1 MVGDS
6 LYRSSSFRLSD
17 GRRGLDD
24 SCIRRLRSVLL
35 SRLDFWD
42 NPGLGVS
49 RDFFCD
55 AVDSVVRLS
64 GLSNFLFC
72 PSFQFAGENTG
83 YMSRIRILPEA
94 VANRIA
100 AGEVVER
107 PASVVKELLEN
118 ALDAGAKT
126 IRVEVEAGGK
136 RMIRIIDDGHG
147 MSHDDALL
155 AFERHATSK
164 LRSAD
169 DLLSIPTL
177 GFRGEAL
184 PTIAAVSR
192 LLLET
197 RAEEDAEGTRVE
209 FAGGKLVN
217 VKPAGLPAGTTVSV
231 ADLFYSVPARRK
243 FLKSDTTELGHIASL
258 VTHYALANPGRQF
271 VLTTPTQQIVDCS
284 PVERLAERVYQ
295 LFGKQSFDELIEIP
309 VVSAAFRAAIT
320 EPELEPAEEKARL
333 TVYGF
338 TSRPEI
344 QRPNR
349 NGIYI
354 FVNRRLVRD
363 RLILHAIHEAY
374 RNILPSNVFPA
385 TLLFLEMPY
394 DEVDVNVHPAKIE
407 VRFRRSQFVHDFTRD
422 AIRQAL
428 MSARP
433 IASFAAA
440 AAASGALQNANT
452 SAASLSNAPS
462 MDPTAPSIVPRAIIP
477 AMEEIGLGSGVGSD
491 GGFDLTSAPLQ
502 PIEQRFVFPA
512 GPESLVESSAAFG
525 APSLASEPPAPNW
538 AANFAAG
545 NGSAPATLPHPDQIA
560 DLKPLGQVSSSFI
573 VAVNGEGLW
582 LVDQHVAHERVLFEQ
597 HLEARRAGKVESQ
610 RMLMPMIL
618 ELSPRQLV
626 IYEKIAEELSAN
638 GFEVELMGPRSVAIQ
653 AAPAGITGSDA
664 EKLLTEIL
672 DGIER
677 ENAAISI
684 ETLQAKIAAST
695 ACHAA
700 IKVNMPLDQ
709 TKMEWLLA
717 ALAKTDCPMSCPHGR
732 PVVLRYSIKEIE
744 KAFHRI

>member
-1 MVGDS
+1 
-6 LYRSSSFRLSD
+6 
-17 GRRGLDD
+17 
-24 SCIRRLRSVLL
+24 
-35 SRLDFWD
+35 
-42 NPGLGVS
+42 
-49 RDFFCD
+49 
-55 AVDSVVRLS
+55 
-64 GLSNFLFC
+64 
-72 PSFQFAGENTG
+72 
-83 YMSRIRILPEA
+83 MSRIRILPEA

-136 RMIRIIDDGHG
+136 RMIRVIDDGSG

-169 DLLSIPTL
+169 DLMSIPTL

-197 RAEEDAEGTRVE
+197 RATEEADGTRVE
-209 FAGGKLVN
+209 FAGGKLVG

-243 FLKSDTTELGHIASL
+243 FLKSETTELGHIASL
-258 VTHYALANPGRQF
+258 VTHYALANPGKQF

-295 LFGKQSFDELIEIP
+295 LFGKQSFEELIEIP
-309 VVSAAFRAAIT
+309 VAASGFRAAIT
-320 EPELEPAEEKARL
+320 EPELEPGEEKSRL

-338 TSRPEI
+338 TSRPEV

-363 RLILHAIHEAY
+363 RLILHAINEAY
-374 RNILPSNVFPA
+374 RNIHPGGVFPA

-440 AAASGALQNANT
+440 AGTGTGASGGGGPLHIPAAVD
-452 SAASLSNAPS
+452 SAAGGSL
-462 MDPTAPSIVPRAIIP
+462 VPRAVIP

-491 GGFDLTSAPLQ
+491 GGFDLTAAPLQ
-502 PIEQRFVFPA
+502 PVAQRFAFED
-512 GPESLVESSAAFG
+512 GAAIG
-525 APSLASEPPAPNW
+525 ATLSDASIDLGHGRHEGATNW
-538 AANFAAG
+538 AANFAGG
-545 NGSAPATLPHPDQIA
+545 NGAAPATLPHPEQIA
-560 DLKPLGQVSSSFI
+560 DLKPLGQVSASFI

-582 LVDQHVAHERVLFEQ
+582 IVDQHVAHERVLFEQ

-610 RMLMPMIL
+610 RMLMPLIL

-626 IYEKIAEELSAN
+626 IYEKIAEELGAN

-653 AAPAGITGSDA
+653 AAPAGVSGVDA

-732 PVVLRYSIKEIE
+732 PVVLRYSVKEIE

>member
-1 MVGDS
+1 
-6 LYRSSSFRLSD
+6 
-17 GRRGLDD
+17 
-24 SCIRRLRSVLL
+24 
-35 SRLDFWD
+35 
-42 NPGLGVS
+42 
-49 RDFFCD
+49 
-55 AVDSVVRLS
+55 
-64 GLSNFLFC
+64 
-72 PSFQFAGENTG
+72 
-83 YMSRIRILPEA
+83 MSRIRILPEA
-94 VANRIA
+94 VANKIA

-118 ALDAGAKT
+118 ALDAGAKM
-126 IRVEVEAGGK
+126 IRVETEVGGK
-136 RMIRIIDDGHG
+136 RMIRVIDDGHG
-147 MSHDDALL
+147 MIHDDALL

-169 DLLSIPTL
+169 DLLSISTL

-197 RAEEDAEGTRVE
+197 RDESEAEGTRLE
-209 FAGGKLVN
+209 FAGGKLVS
-217 VKPAGLPAGTTVSV
+217 VKPAGLPAGTTISV
-231 ADLFYSVPARRK
+231 ADLFYCVPARKK

-258 VTHYALANPGRQF
+258 VTHYALANPDKHF
-271 VLTTPTQQIVDCS
+271 VLITPTQEIINS
-284 PVERLAERVYQ
+284 PPAEKLADRIYQ
-295 LFGKQSFDELIEIP
+295 LFGRQSMEELVEIP
-309 VVSAAFRAAIT
+309 PSSAAFRAAIT
-320 EPELEPAEEKARL
+320 EPELEAGDESATL
-333 TVYGF
+333 TVRGF
-338 TSRPEI
+338 TSRPDV

-374 RNILPSNVFPA
+374 RNILPPTVFPA
-385 TLLFLEMPY
+385 TLLFLEMPF

-407 VRFRRSQFVHDFTRD
+407 VRFRRSQFVHDFARD
-422 AIRQAL
+422 SIRQAL
-428 MSARP
+428 MSVRP
-433 IASFAAA
+433 VPSFAAA
-440 AAASGALQNANT
+440 A
-452 SAASLSNAPS
+452 SAAPQTPIASSASAFGNGSDSASAFGNA
-462 MDPTAPSIVPRAIIP
+462 TANGVPRAIIP
-477 AMEEIGLGSGVGSD
+477 AMEEVGVGSGVGSD
-491 GGFDLTSAPLQ
+491 GGFDLTSDALRPV
-502 PIEQRFVFPA
+502 EQRFAFPA
-512 GPESLVESSAAFG
+512 GPEPLIESGIASAA
-525 APSLASEPPAPNW
+525 AAAAHTLAASSWAGNLAAPN
-538 AANFAAG
+538 A
-545 NGSAPATLPHPDQIA
+545 SAPATLPRPEQIA

-597 HLEARRAGKVESQ
+597 HLDARRAGKVEAQ
-610 RMLMPMIL
+610 RMLMPLVI
-618 ELSPRQLV
+618 ELSPRQIV

-638 GFEVELMGPRSVAIQ
+638 GFEVEPMGPRSVAIQ
-653 AAPAGITGSDA
+653 AVPAGIAPGDA

-684 ETLQAKIAAST
+684 DTLQAKIAAST

-709 TKMEWLLA
+709 TKMEWLLG

-732 PVVLRYSIKEIE
+732 PVVLRYSVKEIE

>member
-1 MVGDS
+1 
-6 LYRSSSFRLSD
+6 
-17 GRRGLDD
+17 
-24 SCIRRLRSVLL
+24 
-35 SRLDFWD
+35 
-42 NPGLGVS
+42 
-49 RDFFCD
+49 
-55 AVDSVVRLS
+55 
-64 GLSNFLFC
+64 
-72 PSFQFAGENTG
+72 
-83 YMSRIRILPEA
+83 MSRIRILPEA
-94 VANRIA
+94 VANKIA

-118 ALDAGAKT
+118 AIDAGAKT
-126 IRVEVEAGGK
+126 IRVEVEVGGK
-136 RMIRIIDDGHG
+136 RMIRVIDDGHG
-147 MSHDDALL
+147 MTHDDALL

-164 LRSAD
+164 LRSVD
-169 DLLSIPTL
+169 DLLSIATL

-197 RAEEDAEGTRVE
+197 RDEAEAEGTRIE

-217 VKPAGLPAGTTVSV
+217 VKPAGLPAGTTINV
-231 ADLFYSVPARRK
+231 ADIFYCVPARRK

-258 VTHYALANPGRQF
+258 VTHYALANPAKQF
-271 VLTTPTQQIVDCS
+271 ILTTPTQEIINC
-284 PVERLAERVYQ
+284 PPAEKLADRVYQ
-295 LFGKQSFDELIEIP
+295 LFGRQALEELVEIP
-309 VVSAAFRAAIT
+309 AVSAPFRAAIT
-320 EPELEPAEEKARL
+320 EPALEPEEEKASL
-333 TVYGF
+333 TVSGF
-338 TSRPEI
+338 TSRPDI
-344 QRPNR
+344 QRMNR

-374 RNILPSNVFPA
+374 RNILPPAVFPA

-407 VRFRRSQFVHDFTRD
+407 VRFRHSQFVHDFARD

-428 MSARP
+428 MGARP

-440 AAASGALQNANT
+440 AATGPQTAGFGNGPFSGGIT
-452 SAASLSNAPS
+452 PAPVES
-462 MDPTAPSIVPRAIIP
+462 GVPRAIIP
-477 AMEEIGLGSGVGSD
+477 PIEEIGVGSGVGSD
-491 GGFDLTSAPLQ
+491 GGYDLTVAPMQ
-502 PIEQRFVFPA
+502 PVEQRIPFTS
-512 GPESLVESSAAFG
+512 GTAFG
-525 APSLASEPPAPNW
+525 ASDAPVRISTAGNW
-538 AANFAAG
+538 AANLAAP
-545 NGSAPATLPHPDQIA
+545 SADAPASLPRPEQIA
-560 DLKPLGQVSSSFI
+560 DLKPLGQVSASFI

-582 LVDQHVAHERVLFEQ
+582 IVDQHVAHERVLFEQ
-597 HLEARRAGKVESQ
+597 HLEARRAGKVKAQ
-610 RMLMPMIL
+610 RMLMPLVI
-618 ELSPRQLV
+618 ELSPRQIV
-626 IYEKIAEELSAN
+626 TFEKIAEELAAN
-638 GFEVELMGPRSVAIQ
+638 GFEVEPMGPKSVAIQ
-653 AAPAGITGSDA
+653 AVPAGVGSPDA

-700 IKVNMPLDQ
+700 IKVNMPLEQ
-709 TKMEWLLA
+709 SKMEWLLD